1 MLKKPFKRF
10 FLFHAKKQNMKKQIK
25 HEVHSS
31 GLLTKLGLYTAILI
45 VISSMIGSG
54 VFKKAA
60 PMSLDLE
67 SGGLILLCWIIAGVV
82 TLIGATTNAEIA
94 GLIAAPGGQ
103 YVYFKEMYGKAFA
116 FIYGW
121 SCFSVIQSASI
132 ASIAYV
138 FAESVNAVIPLPH
151 LSDSMEQITLLGI
164 FNPFASFGVKGLTIL
179 TIIFLST
186 ANYLGVI
193 FGGYINNIFTTL
205 KVIGILVI
213 IFLGL
218 TLSDGAVSNLS
229 PLGASPTAQYG
240 TSLGLFGAMFAAMLG
255 AFWAYDGW
263 NNIGYL
269 GGEIK
274 NPKRNIPL
282 ALFIGVGVVMAIYLL
297 INFVYLY
304 VMPVNEMMEIANRE
318 NTIIAVEVMRKFIG
332 NGGAFFISILI
343 MISTFG
349 TTNGTIL
356 ASSRI
361 YFAMAKDNLFFKSAG
376 NIHPKF
382 KTPYTSLIMQGIWA
396 SLLVLSGTF
405 DQLTDMLIFAS
416 FIFYGA
422 GAFGVF
428 ILRKKMKDS
437 HRPYKAIGYPIIP
450 LIFVLFCITL
460 VVVTIIQN
468 PRDAGIGLVL
478 VFSGIP
484 FYLFWNRKENL
495 TKISK

>member
-1 MLKKPFKRF
+1 MADKSP
-10 FLFHAKKQNMKKQIK
+10 N
-25 HEVHSS
+25 EVHSS

-60 PMSLDLE
+60 PMALDLE
-67 SGGLILLCWIIAGVV
+67 SGGIMLLCWVIAGIV
-82 TLIGATTNAEIA
+82 TLIGAATNAEIA
-94 GLIAAPGGQ
+94 GIIAAPGGQ
-103 YVYFKEMYGKAFA
+103 YVYFKEMYGRAFA

-121 SCFSVIQSASI
+121 SCFSVIQTASI

-151 LSDSMEQITLLGI
+151 LSESLESYTLFGI
-164 FNPFASFGVKGLTIL
+164 FNPLASFGVKALTII
-179 TIIFLST
+179 TIIFLTT

-193 FGGYINNIFTTL
+193 FGGFINNLFTTL

-213 IFLGL
+213 IILGL
-218 TLSDGAVSNLS
+218 TLSGGSVSNIS
-229 PLGASPTAQYG
+229 PLGENPAATYG
-240 TSLGLFGAMFAAMLG
+240 GSSLGLFGAMFAAMLG

-282 ALFIGVGVVMAIYLL
+282 ALFTGVGIVIGIYLL

-304 VMPVNEMMEIANRE
+304 VMPVNEMIEIANKE
-318 NTIIAVEVMRKFIG
+318 NTIIAVEVMRKFLG
-332 NGGAFFISILI
+332 EGGAFFISILI
-343 MISTFG
+343 MVSTFG

-361 YFAMAKDNLFFKSAG
+361 YFAMAKDNLFFKSCG
-376 NIHPKF
+376 DIHSKF
-382 KTPYTSLIMQGIWA
+382 RTPSTSLLIQGAWA

-422 GAFGVF
+422 GALGVF
-428 ILRKKMKDS
+428 ILRKKMKTIE
-437 HRPYKAIGYPIIP
+437 RPYKALGYPVLP
-450 LIFVLFCITL
+450 AIFILFCLTL

-468 PRDAGIGLVL
+468 PRDAGIGLAL

-484 FYLFWNRKENL
+484 FYLFWNRRKKN
-495 TKISK
+495 S

>member
-1 MLKKPFKRF
+1 MSNKTT
-10 FLFHAKKQNMKKQIK
+10 

-31 GLLTKLGLYTAILI
+31 GLLTKLGLYTAVLI

-54 VFKKAA
+54 IFKKAA
-60 PMSLDLE
+60 PMSMDLQ
-67 SGGLILLCWIIAGVV
+67 SGGIILLCWIIAGVI
-82 TLIGATTNAEIA
+82 TLIGAATNAEVA
-94 GLIAAPGGQ
+94 GMIAAPGGQ
-103 YVYFKEMYGKAFA
+103 YIYFKEMFGKAFA

-121 SCFSVIQSASI
+121 SCFSVIQTASI

-138 FAESVNAVIPLPH
+138 FAESVNAMIPLPH
-151 LSDSMEQITLLGI
+151 LSEATEQITVLGI
-164 FNPFASFGVKGLTIL
+164 FNPFASFGVKMLTIL
-179 TIIFLST
+179 TIIFLTT

-193 FGGYINNIFTTL
+193 FGGLISNFFTTL
-205 KVIGILVI
+205 KVIGMVAI
-213 IFLGL
+213 IILGL
-218 TLSDGAVSNLS
+218 ALSGGSVDNVS
-229 PLGASPTAQYG
+229 PLGPNPAADYG

-269 GGEIK
+269 GGEVK

-282 ALFIGVGVVMAIYLL
+282 ALFFGVGIVMAIYLL
-297 INFVYLY
+297 VNFVYLY
-304 VMPVNEMMEIANRE
+304 VMPVDEMIAIAGKE
-318 NTIIAVEVMRKFIG
+318 NTIIAVEVMRKFLG
-332 NGGAFFISILI
+332 NGGAYFISILI

-361 YFAMAKDNLFFKSAG
+361 YFAMAKDNLFFNSCGVVHSKY
-376 NIHPKF
+376 
-382 KTPYTSLIMQGIWA
+382 KTPANSLLLQGLWSSI
-396 SLLVLSGTF
+396 LVLSGTF

-428 ILRKKMKDS
+428 ILRKKMKDTP
-437 HRPYKAIGYPIIP
+437 RPYKAMGYPVLP

-484 FYLFWNRKENL
+484 FYLFWNRKR
-495 TKISK
+495 SVG

>member
-1 MLKKPFKRF
+1 MPQ
-10 FLFHAKKQNMKKQIK
+10 KQS

-31 GLLTKLGLYTAILI
+31 GLLTKLGLYTAVLI

-54 VFKKAA
+54 IFKKAA
-60 PMSLDLE
+60 PMALE
-67 SGGLILLCWIIAGVV
+67 LQSGGILLLCWVIAGIV
-82 TLIGATTNAEIA
+82 TLIGAATNAEIA

-151 LSDSMEQITLLGI
+151 LSDSIEKLSIFGI
-164 FNPFASFGVKGLTIL
+164 FYPLDSFGVKSL
-179 TIIFLST
+179 TIITIVFLT
-186 ANYLGVI
+186 AANYLGVI
-193 FGGYINNIFTTL
+193 FGGFISNLFTTL
-205 KVIGILVI
+205 KVIGIVI
-213 IFLGL
+213 IIVLGL
-218 TLSDGAVSNLS
+218 TISGGSVSNIGPVGES
-229 PLGASPTAQYG
+229 VNAQYG
-240 TSLGLFGAMFAAMLG
+240 SNLGLFGAMFAAMLG

-269 GGEIK
+269 GGEVK

-282 ALFIGVGVVMAIYLL
+282 ALFAGVGIVMAVYLL
-297 INFVYLY
+297 TNFVYLY
-304 VMPVNEMMEIANRE
+304 VMPVSEIIEIANKE

-332 NGGAFFISILI
+332 NGGAFFISVLI

-361 YFAMAKDNLFFKSAG
+361 YFAMSRDNLFFKSAG
-376 NIHPKF
+376 NVHPKF
-382 KTPYTSLIMQGIWA
+382 KTPYTSLLMQGMWA
-396 SLLVLSGTF
+396 SVLVLSGTF

-428 ILRKKMKDS
+428 ILRKKMKDA
-437 HRPYKAIGYPIIP
+437 HRPYKAIGYPLIP
-450 LIFVLFCITL
+450 FIFVLFCITL
-460 VVVTIIQN
+460 VIVTIIQN

-478 VFSGIP
+478 VLSGIP
-484 FYLFWNRKENL
+484 FYMFWNK
-495 TKISK
+495 KSGDGI

>member
-1 MLKKPFKRF
+1 MSEK
-10 FLFHAKKQNMKKQIK
+10 NST
-25 HEVHSS
+25 EVHSS

-60 PMSLDLE
+60 PMAVDLQ
-67 SGGLILLCWIIAGVV
+67 SGGLLLLCWIIPGII
-82 TLIGATTNAEIA
+82 TLIGAATNAEVA
-94 GLIAAPGGQ
+94 GMIAAPGGQ
-103 YVYFKEMYGKAFA
+103 YIYFKEMYGKAFA

-121 SCFSVIQSASI
+121 SCFSVIQTASI

-138 FAESVNAVIPLPH
+138 FAESVNAVVPLPH
-151 LSDSMEQITLLGI
+151 LSPVMEQFTLFGI
-164 FNPFASFGVKGLTIL
+164 FNPLASFGVKALTIL
-179 TIIFLST
+179 TIIFLTS

-193 FGGYINNIFTTL
+193 FGGFINNVFTSL

-218 TLSDGAVSNLS
+218 TISGGSVGNLNPIGENS
-229 PLGASPTAQYG
+229 AAHYDS
-240 TSLGLFGAMFAAMLG
+240 SLGLFGAMFAAMLG

-282 ALFIGVGVVMAIYLL
+282 ALFIGVGVVMTIYLL
-297 INFVYLY
+297 ANFVYLY
-304 VMPVNEMMEIANRE
+304 VMPVNEMIAIANKE

-356 ASSRI
+356 SSSRI
-361 YFAMAKDNLFFKSAG
+361 YFAMSRDNLFFKSAG
-376 NIHPKF
+376 KVHPKF
-382 KTPYTSLIMQGIWA
+382 KTPYKSLIMQGIWS

-428 ILRKKMKDS
+428 VLRKKMKDA
-437 HRPYKAIGYPIIP
+437 HRPYKAIGYPVLP

-460 VVVTIIQN
+460 VAVTIIQN
-468 PRDAGIGLVL
+468 PRDAGIGLAL
-478 VFSGIP
+478 IFSGIP
-484 FYLFWNRKENL
+484 FYIFWNK
-495 TKISK
+495 KIIK

>member
-1 MLKKPFKRF
+1 MS
-10 FLFHAKKQNMKKQIK
+10 QNNSP
-25 HEVHSS
+25 EVHSS
-31 GLLTKLGLYTAILI
+31 GLLTKLGLYTAVLV

-54 VFKKAA
+54 IFKKAA
-60 PMSLDLE
+60 PMAVELE
-67 SGGLILLCWIIAGVV
+67 SGGILLLCWIIAGIV

-94 GLIAAPGGQ
+94 GMIAAPGGQ
-103 YVYFKEMYGKAFA
+103 YIYFKEMYGKAFA

-151 LSDSMEQITLLGI
+151 LSESLESFSILGI
-164 FNPFASFGVKGLTIL
+164 FNPLASFGVKALTIL
-179 TIIFLST
+179 TIIFLTT

-193 FGGYINNIFTTL
+193 FGGYINNFFTAL
-205 KVIGILVI
+205 KVIGILII

-218 TLSDGAVSNLS
+218 TFSGGSVDNIS
-229 PLGASPTAQYG
+229 PLGESSSAQYG
-240 TSLGLFGAMFAAMLG
+240 SSLGLFGAMFAAMLG

-274 NPKRNIPL
+274 NPKRTIPL
-282 ALFIGVGVVMAIYLL
+282 ALFTGVGIVMAIYLL
-297 INFVYLY
+297 TNFVYLY
-304 VMPVNEMMEIANRE
+304 VMPINEIIDVASRE
-318 NTIIAVEVMRKFIG
+318 NTIIAVEVMRKFLG
-332 NGGAFFISILI
+332 FGGAFFISLLI

-361 YFAMAKDNLFFKSAG
+361 YFAMSRDKLFFKPAG
-376 NIHPKF
+376 DVHSKF
-382 KTPYTSLIMQGIWA
+382 RTPYISLIIQGIW
-396 SLLVLSGTF
+396 SCLLVLSGTF

-422 GAFGVF
+422 GALGVF
-428 ILRKKMKDS
+428 ILRKKMK
-437 HRPYKAIGYPIIP
+437 HHPRPYKALGYPVLP
-450 LIFVLFCITL
+450 AIFVLFCITL

-484 FYLFWNRKENL
+484 FYLFWNRKI
-495 TKISK
+495 TK

>member
-1 MLKKPFKRF
+1 MPQK
-10 FLFHAKKQNMKKQIK
+10 HS

-31 GLLTKLGLYTAILI
+31 GLLTKLGLYTAVLI

-54 VFKKAA
+54 IFKKAA
-60 PMSLDLE
+60 PMAIELQ
-67 SGGLILLCWIIAGVV
+67 SGGILLLCWVIAGIV
-82 TLIGATTNAEIA
+82 TLIGAATNAEIA

-151 LSDSMEQITLLGI
+151 LSDSLEKLSLFGI
-164 FNPFASFGVKGLTIL
+164 FYPLDSFGVKALTII
-179 TIIFLST
+179 TIIFLT
-186 ANYLGVI
+186 AANYLGVI
-193 FGGYINNIFTTL
+193 FGGFISNLFTTL
-205 KVIGILVI
+205 KVIGILI
-213 IFLGL
+213 IILLGL
-218 TLSDGAVSNLS
+218 TVSGGSVSNIGPVGES
-229 PLGASPTAQYG
+229 VNAQYG
-240 TSLGLFGAMFAAMLG
+240 SNLGLFGAMFAAMLG

-269 GGEIK
+269 GGEVK

-282 ALFIGVGVVMAIYLL
+282 ALFTGVGIVMAVYLL
-297 INFVYLY
+297 TNFVYLY
-304 VMPVNEMMEIANRE
+304 VMPVSEIIEIANKE

-332 NGGAFFISILI
+332 NGGAFFISVLI

-361 YFAMAKDNLFFKSAG
+361 YFAMSRDNLFFKSAG
-376 NIHPKF
+376 NVHPKF
-382 KTPYTSLIMQGIWA
+382 KTPYTSLLMQGMWA
-396 SLLVLSGTF
+396 SVLVLSGTF

-428 ILRKKMKDS
+428 ILRKKMKDA
-437 HRPYKAIGYPIIP
+437 HRPYKAIGYPFIP
-450 LIFVLFCITL
+450 LIFVIFCITL
-460 VVVTIIQN
+460 VIVTIIQN

-478 VFSGIP
+478 VLSGIP
-484 FYLFWNRKENL
+484 FYLFWNKK
-495 TKISK
+495 TDDGI